1 MLEILGLIYFI
12 KQIGPIADRKG
23 VNAGGWKVMAALAWI
38 ITEITVVVLLTLN
51 GVEQMAMI
59 LFGPLSGIL
68 GYFIVRQ
75 ILSSKPDKDDE
86 LLAEFGKDV
95 QP

>member
-1 MLEILGLIYFI
+1 MLEILGLIYFTR
-12 KQIGPIADRKG
+12 QIGPIADRKG
-23 VNAGGWKVMAALAWI
+23 VNATGWKVMAVLAWL
-38 ITEITVVVLLTLN
+38 ITEITVAVLLTLN
-51 GVEQMAMI
+51 GVEQMA
-59 LFGPLSGIL
+59 LFFLGPLSGL
-68 GYFIVRQ
+68 LCYFIVRQ

>member
-1 MLEILGLIYFI
+1 
-12 KQIGPIADRKG
+12 
-23 VNAGGWKVMAALAWI
+23 
-38 ITEITVVVLLTLN
+38 VVLLTLN

-59 LFGPLSGIL
+59 LIGPLSGML

>member
-1 MLEILGLIYFI
+1 M
-12 KQIGPIADRKG
+12 
-23 VNAGGWKVMAALAWI
+23 
-38 ITEITVVVLLTLN
+38 
-51 GVEQMAMI
+51 
-59 LFGPLSGIL
+59 L

>member
-12 KQIGPIADRKG
+12 RKIGPIADRKG
-23 VNAGGWKVMAALAWI
+23 VNATAWKVMAALAWL
-38 ITEITVVVLLTLN
+38 ITEITVAVLLTMN
-51 GVEQMAMI
+51 GVEQMA
-59 LFGPLSGIL
+59 LFFLGPLSGLL

-75 ILSSKPDKDDE
+75 ILNSKPDKDDE